1 MILLIDHPSINPF
14 HDPPTSNDPYLSV
27 GKLVGLLEGGGRG
40 GSGHLLLE
48 VEGDV
53 AELLLDVTDDFTL
66 GRGGEGVTALSE
78 DLHEVVS
85 QITSSQ
91 IETQDGVGESVSL
104 VDGDGVG
111 DSISGIEHDT
121 GGTWN
126 GSIQSMYH

>member
-1 MILLIDHPSINPF
+1 MIH
-14 HDPPTSNDPYLSV
+14 LSV
-27 GKLVGLLEGGGRG
+27 GKLVGLLEGRG
-40 GSGHLLLE
+40 GGGGGHLLLE

-66 GRGGEGVTALSE
+66 GRGGERVTTLSE

-91 IETQDGVGESVSL
+91 IQTEDGVGESVSL

-111 DSISGIEHDT
+111 DTISGVEHDS
-121 GGTWN
+121 GGTWKRMACS
-126 GSIQSMYH
+126 GVEIVSA

>member
-1 MILLIDHPSINPF
+1 MIH
-14 HDPPTSNDPYLSV
+14 LSV
-27 GKLVGLLEGGGRG
+27 GKLVGLLEGRG
-40 GSGHLLLE
+40 GGGGGHLLLE

-66 GRGGEGVTALSE
+66 GRGGEGVTTLSE

-91 IETQDGVGESVSL
+91 IQTEDGVGESVSL

-111 DSISGIEHDT
+111 DTISGVEHDS
-121 GGTWN
+121 GGTCERRICSVVELFPFE
-126 GSIQSMYH
+126 GYQ